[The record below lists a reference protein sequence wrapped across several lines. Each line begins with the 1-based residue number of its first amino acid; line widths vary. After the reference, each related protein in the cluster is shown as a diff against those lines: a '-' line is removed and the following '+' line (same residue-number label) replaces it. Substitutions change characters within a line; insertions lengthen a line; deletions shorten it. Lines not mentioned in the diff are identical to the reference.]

1 MAKSKH
7 IPVRS
12 PLDDVLSASIPKQ
25 LKRSVQGRAAIL
37 ERPMSILVR
46 KALEYHEQREWQDVE
61 FGILTPKQ
69 KAQLNRWL
77 ASDAAVE
84 LISQY

>member
-7 IPVRS
+7 TPVRS

-46 KALEYHEQREWQDVE
+46 KALEHHEHNDWKDVE

-69 KAQLNRWL
+69 KQQLARWL
-77 ASDAAVE
+77 ASDDAVE